1 MILEFTTKLI
11 EALNLGA
18 ALTSNS
24 GSAISLGVYMKAIGF
39 DTSRV
44 ERGRRPRKK
53 AAALLLQTRRLQSY
67 PHAFMVGGESWLYV
81 KFMLLIMV

>member
-67 PHAFMVGGESWLYV
+67 PLVSTKQYV
-81 KFMLLIMV
+81 RTNPFLLH